1 MRHSGIFVSITTL
14 HSPSRLQ
21 SRDICEA
28 KVAVLMCTY
37 NGQSFLAEQLESF
50 ERQTHSNWT
59 LMVSDDGSQDGTL
72 SLLAEYGRR
81 WGHARLGIV
90 KGPQRGY
97 AANFLS
103 LTSRVTD
110 ADFFAWSDQDDI
122 WNDDKLE
129 VALAWLQTVP
139 AHVPSLYCGRTQL
152 ISETGEHLGFSPCF
166 RLAPGF
172 SNALVQS
179 IAGGNTM
186 VFNRAAHALLCEAGY
201 DLSVPAHDWWLYQLI
216 SGAGGRIHYDPQPK
230 MKYRQHAENVIGSN
244 AGWAAR
250 LVRLR
255 MVFQGR
261 FHEWNDQN
269 IQALDTM
276 HHRLC
281 KKNQGTL
288 DCFKTART
296 QTVLRRII
304 GVWLAGLYRQTLLG
318 NLGLLL
324 ATIMKKL

>member
-1 MRHSGIFVSITTL
+1 MSINTL

-21 SRDICEA
+21 PHAICAA
-28 KVAVLMCTY
+28 KVVVLMCTY
-37 NGQSFLAEQLESF
+37 NGQSFLGEQLESL
-50 ERQTHSNWT
+50 ERQTHTNWS
-59 LMVSDDGSQDGTL
+59 LVVSDDGSQDGTL
-72 SLLAEYGRR
+72 SLLKDFGSR
-81 WGHARLGIV
+81 WGHARLGIMM
-90 KGPQRGY
+90 GPRRGY

-103 LTSRVTD
+103 LTSSVDVDD

-122 WNDDKLE
+122 WNEDKLE

-139 AHVPSLYCGRTQL
+139 ADTPALYCGRTQL
-152 ISETGEHLGFSPCF
+152 ISETGEHLGYSPCF

-186 VFNRAAHALLCEAGY
+186 VFNNAARALLREAGNT
-201 DLSVPAHDWWLYQLI
+201 LSVPAHDWWLYQLV
-216 SGAGGRIHYDPQPK
+216 SGAGGRIHYDPQPRI
-230 MKYRQHAENVIGSN
+230 KYRQHAENVVGSN
-244 AGWAAR
+244 IGWAAR
-250 LVRLR
+250 LIRLR

-269 IQALDTM
+269 IRGLDSM

-281 KKNQGTL
+281 KKNQDTL
-288 DCFKTART
+288 AYFKAART
-296 QTVLRRII
+296 QTVFRRVSGI
-304 GVWLAGLYRQTLLG
+304 WLAGLYRQTLLG

-324 ATIMKKL
+324 AAIMKKI

>member
-1 MRHSGIFVSITTL
+1 MSITTL

-21 SRDICEA
+21 PSDVCEA
-28 KVAVLMCTY
+28 KVVVLMCTY
-37 NGQSFLAEQLESF
+37 NGQAFLAEQLDSF

-72 SLLAEYGRR
+72 SLLEDYGRR
-81 WGHARLGIV
+81 WGHARLGIMM
-90 KGPQRGY
+90 GPKRGY

-103 LTSRVTD
+103 LTYRVDD

-122 WNDDKLE
+122 WSEDKLE
-129 VALAWLQTVP
+129 VALAWLRTVP
-139 AHVPSLYCGRTQL
+139 THVPALYCGRTQL
-152 ISETGEHLGFSPCF
+152 ISETGVHLGYSPRF

-172 SNALVQS
+172 GNALVQS

-186 VFNRAAHALLCEAGY
+186 VFNKAARALLCEAGY

-216 SGAGGRIHYDPQPK
+216 SGAGGRVHYDPQPK

-269 IQALDTM
+269 IRDLDAM
-276 HHRLC
+276 QHRLC
-281 KKNQGTL
+281 KQNQGTL
-288 DCFKTART
+288 ECFKQART
-296 QTVLRRII
+296 QTVFRRIS